1 VKVAVFERDGGQ
13 QGIGMVEGDIIVD
26 LTEWVGP
33 HQGCAMAAYLDRRA
47 KSDSVPE
54 GGLRIPLA
62 DVALLPPSLGSRAVI
77 CVGVNYSDHAQLVA
91 ERTGTAVST
100 SDTRPAL
107 FLKVW
112 SSLTGHL
119 QPISRPRVS
128 SWLDFEGELAV
139 IIGKHCRAVPR
150 ENAFDVVAGYAVG
163 QDGSVRDWQ
172 RQSPT
177 PTAGKNFFHSGSIGP
192 WMVTADEVPDPAALR
207 ITTTLNGDVMQDS
220 PTSVLIHD
228 VPALIEHVTTF
239 MPLAPGDVIFTGT
252 PAGSFADRGNDRW
265 LEPGDV
271 VSVTISS
278 IGTLTNDVIAEV

>member
-1 VKVAVFERDGGQ
+1 MKVALFEQDGGRP
-13 QGIGMVEGDIIVD
+13 GIGMVDGDSIID
-26 LTEWVGP
+26 FTDWVGP
-33 HQGCAMAAYLDRRA
+33 PQGCTMAAFLDRWG
-47 KSDSVPE
+47 KGDPVPND
-54 GGLRIPLA
+54 GKRIQLA
-62 DVALLPPSLGSRAVI
+62 DVILLPPSLGSRAVI

-100 SDTRPAL
+100 RETMPAL

-119 QPISRPRVS
+119 QPIVRPRVS

-139 IIGKHCRAVPR
+139 IIGKHCRAVSR
-150 ENAFDVVAGYAVG
+150 ENALGVVAGYAVG

-177 PTAGKNFFHSGSIGP
+177 PTAGKNFFHSGSLGP
-192 WMVTADEVPDPAALR
+192 WMVTADEVPDPADLR
-207 ITTTLNGDVMQDS
+207 ITTTLNGHVMQDS

-228 VPALIEHVTTF
+228 VPALIEHITTF
-239 MPLAPGDVIFTGT
+239 IPLAPGDVIFTGT
-252 PAGSFADRGNDRW
+252 PAGSFADCSNDQW

-278 IGTLTNDVIAEV
+278 IGTVTNHVIEET

>member
-1 VKVAVFERDGGQ
+1 MKVTLFERDGGQ
-13 QGIGMVEGDIIVD
+13 PRIGIVEGEAIVD

-33 HQGCAMAAYLDRRA
+33 SQGCTLAAFLD
-47 KSDSVPE
+47 KWGSSDSIPDS
-54 GGLRIPLA
+54 GTRIPLK
-62 DVALLPPSLGSRAVI
+62 DVTLLPPSLGSRAVI

-100 SDTRPAL
+100 SETMPAL

-119 QPISRPRVS
+119 QPITRPRVS

-139 IIGKHCRAVPR
+139 IIGKHCRAVSR
-150 ENAFDVVAGYAVG
+150 ENALDVVAGYTIG

-177 PTAGKNFFHSGSIGP
+177 PTAGKNFFHSGSLGP
-192 WMVTADEVPDPAALR
+192 WMVTADEIPDPGNLR
-207 ITTTLNGDVMQDS
+207 ITTTLNGHVMQDS

-252 PAGSFADRGNDRW
+252 PAGSFADRGNDQW

-278 IGTLTNDVIAEV
+278 IGTMTNHVISEA